1 MKVTPDRIYTYH
13 PPHGTQQERYIRLR
27 EGAKVFDALV
37 RELSPP
43 SREQSLALTDIQRA
57 CQMANAAIAINEV
70 APVESVPSQQATAE
84 PVATTQE
91 SL

>member
-13 PPHGTQQERYIRLR
+13 PPFGTQQERYIRIR
-27 EGAKVFDALV
+27 NAAKAFDAVV
-37 RELSPP
+37 RDLTPL

-57 CQMANAAIAINEV
+57 CQMSNAAIAINEI
-70 APVESVPSQQATAE
+70 APEESVG
-84 PVATTQE
+84 TTKE